1 MNDTGSETK
10 DTTPAARARGRR
22 ATSLALGAAVLVGL
36 ASAALLTG
44 WADARRPPQSAWA
57 VSEDLYLK
65 PHTLKR
71 LSLGFNGLV
80 ADWYWMR
87 TLQYVGRKVLAHGQ
101 PVQLDDLSPV
111 GLKTL
116 EPLLDATTT
125 LDPQFTAAYEYGAV
139 VLPSVDREAAVRIIR
154 KGIEANP
161 HAWRLYHHLGY
172 VHWQGGQFAESSRA
186 YLKGSELPG
195 APRWMRAM
203 AARVEAEGGDRAL
216 AREMFTRM
224 FEEAED
230 ENVREMAAKRL
241 LQIQSFDE
249 RDQIRLALSA
259 HRERAGRCAQS
270 WAELAPALRRAP
282 RLRLDAGGAPLDPSD
297 TPYVLVRETCDVD
310 LDLKSVVPY
319 K

>member
-10 DTTPAARARGRR
+10 DTTLVARARGRR
-22 ATSLALGAAVLVGL
+22 ATSLALGAVVLCGL
-36 ASAALLTG
+36 AAAALLTR
-44 WADARRPPQSAWA
+44 WADARRPAPSAWA

-65 PHTLKR
+65 PRTLKR

-87 TLQYVGRKVLAHGQ
+87 TLQYVGRKVLAHGR
-101 PVQLDDLSPV
+101 PVQLDDLSPL
-111 GLKTL
+111 GLKAL

-125 LDPQFTAAYEYGAV
+125 LDPQFSAAYEYGAV
-139 VLPSVDREAAVRIIR
+139 VLPAVDRGAAVRIIR

-161 HAWRLYHHLGY
+161 RSWRLYHHLGY

-195 APRWMRAM
+195 APRWVRAM

-230 ENVREMAAKRL
+230 DHVRETAAKRL
-241 LQIQSFDE
+241 LQLQSFDE
-249 RDQIRLALSA
+249 RDRIRELLAA
-259 HRERAGRCAQS
+259 HRARAGRCAEG
-270 WAELAPALRRAP
+270 WAELAPLLRRAS
-282 RLRLDAGGAPLDPSD
+282 RLRLDANGAPLDPSNA
-297 TPYVLVRETCDVD
+297 PYVLVRETCDVD
-310 LDLKSVVPY
+310 LSLDSVIPH